1 MINDPSNLSMNV
13 SFRKERRVR
22 KLTGL
27 DDIIQFPESLVVKRR
42 WNDEVDASLPHLLS
56 AATDVGRV
64 ESEMLDA
71 RTAVFR
77 DEHVDLVLS
86 VDA

>member
-1 MINDPSNLSMNV
+1 MNV

-42 WNDEVDASLPHLLS
+42 WNDEVDSSPPHLLS